1 MATDIQLARAASVAA
16 LATEGVHAMGRGRFV
31 EAATYEGAEKV
42 SGVVVDPEKVEI
54 HVVVR
59 WPLPKPIPEIAGSIR
74 ERVAPE
80 AAGRR
85 TIIMVDD
92 LEVGADENL

>member
-1 MATDIQLARAASVAA
+1 MAA

-31 EAATYEGAEKV
+31 EAATYDGAEKV
-42 SGVVVDPEKVEI
+42 SGVIVDPEKVEV

-59 WPLPKPIPEIAGSIR
+59 WPLPKPIPEIAGNIL
-74 ERVAPE
+74 ERITPQVGE
-80 AAGRR
+80 RR

>member
-1 MATDIQLARAASVAA
+1 MAA

-31 EAATYEGAEKV
+31 EAATYDGPEKV
-42 SGVVVDPEKVEI
+42 SGVVVRPDEVEV

-59 WPLPKPIPEIAGSIR
+59 YPLPRPIPEIAGDIV
-74 ERVAPE
+74 ERVSPQAG
-80 AAGRR
+80 GRR
-85 TIIMVDD
+85 TTVMVDD

>member
-1 MATDIQLARAASVAA
+1 MAA

-31 EAATYEGAEKV
+31 EAATYEGTEKV

-74 ERVAPE
+74 ERIAPE

-92 LEVGADENL
+92 LEVDADENL

>member
-1 MATDIQLARAASVAA
+1 MAA

-42 SGVVVDPEKVEI
+42 SGVVVDPDKVEI

-59 WPLPKPIPEIAGSIR
+59 WPLPKPIPEIADSIR
-74 ERVAPE
+74 ERIAPE
-80 AAGRR
+80 ATGRR

-92 LEVGADENL
+92 LEVGVDENL

>member
-1 MATDIQLARAASVAA
+1 MAA
-16 LATEGVHAMGRGRFV
+16 LATEGVHSMGRGRFV
-31 EAATYEGAEKV
+31 EAATYEGSEKV

-74 ERVAPE
+74 ERIASE

-92 LEVGADENL
+92 LEVGVDENL

>member
-1 MATDIQLARAASVAA
+1 MAA
-16 LATEGVHAMGRGRFV
+16 LATEGVHAMGRGRYV
-31 EAATYEGAEKV
+31 EAATYDGAEKV
-42 SGVVVDPEKVEI
+42 SGVIVDPEKVEV

-59 WPLPKPIPEIAGSIR
+59 WPLPKPIPEITDNLR
-74 ERVAPE
+74 ERIVPQV
-80 AAGRR
+80 AGRR

>member
-1 MATDIQLARAASVAA
+1 MAA
-16 LATEGVHAMGRGRFV
+16 LATEGVHAMGRGRYV

-42 SGVVVDPEKVEI
+42 SGVVVDPEKIEV

-59 WPLPKPIPEIAGSIR
+59 WPLPKPIPEIAGNIR
-74 ERVAPE
+74 ERIAPE
-80 AAGRR
+80 AAGRK
-85 TIIMVDD
+85 TVIMVDD

>member
-1 MATDIQLARAASVAA
+1 LATDIQLARAASVAA

-74 ERVAPE
+74 ERIAPE

>member
-1 MATDIQLARAASVAA
+1 LATDIQLARAASGGP

-31 EAATYEGAEKV
+31 EAATYDGPEKV
-42 SGVVVDPEKVEI
+42 SGVVVGPDEVQV

-59 WPLPKPIPEIAGSIR
+59 WPLPRPIPDIADSII
-74 ERVAPE
+74 ERVAPQ
-80 AAGRR
+80 AGGRK
-85 TIIMVDD
+85 TTVMVDD

>member
-1 MATDIQLARAASVAA
+1 MAA
-16 LATEGVHAMGRGRFV
+16 LATEGVHAMGRGRYV
-31 EAATYEGAEKV
+31 EAATYDGAEKV
-42 SGVVVDPEKVEI
+42 SGVVVDPEKVEV

-59 WPLPKPIPEIAGSIR
+59 WPLPKPIPEIAGNLR
-74 ERVAPE
+74 ERIVPQVD
-80 AAGRR
+80 GRR

>member
-1 MATDIQLARAASVAA
+1 
-16 LATEGVHAMGRGRFV
+16 MGRGRYV
-31 EAATYEGAEKV
+31 EAATYDGAEKV
-42 SGVVVDPEKVEI
+42 SGVVVDQEKIEV

-59 WPLPKPIPEIAGSIR
+59 WPLPKPIPEIAGNIR
-74 ERVAPE
+74 ERIVPG

>member
-1 MATDIQLARAASVAA
+1 MAA

-31 EAATYEGAEKV
+31 EAATYDGAEKV
-42 SGVVVDPEKVEI
+42 SGVIVDPEKVEV

-59 WPLPKPIPEIAGSIR
+59 WPLPKPIPEIAGNIL
-74 ERVAPE
+74 ERISPQVGE
-80 AAGRR
+80 RR
-85 TIIMVDD
+85 TMIMVDD

>member
-1 MATDIQLARAASVAA
+1 MAA

-31 EAATYEGAEKV
+31 EAATYDGAEKV
-42 SGVVVDPEKVEI
+42 SGVIVDPEKVEV

-59 WPLPKPIPEIAGSIR
+59 WPLPKPIPEIAGNIR
-74 ERVAPE
+74 ERITPQVGE
-80 AAGRR
+80 RR

>member
-1 MATDIQLARAASVAA
+1 MATDIQVARVVSVAA
-16 LATEGVHAMGRGRFV
+16 LATEGVHAMGRGRYV
-31 EAATYEGAEKV
+31 EAATYDGAEKV
-42 SGVVVDPEKVEI
+42 SGVVVDPEKVEV

-74 ERVAPE
+74 ERIVPQVG
-80 AAGRR
+80 GRR

>member
-1 MATDIQLARAASVAA
+1 MAA
-16 LATEGVHAMGRGRFV
+16 LATEGVHSMGRGRFV
-31 EAATYEGAEKV
+31 EAATYEGSEKV

-74 ERVAPE
+74 ERIAPE

>member
-1 MATDIQLARAASVAA
+1 MAA
-16 LATEGVHAMGRGRFV
+16 LATEGVHAMGRGRYV
-31 EAATYEGAEKV
+31 EAATYDGAEKV
-42 SGVVVDPEKVEI
+42 AGVVVDPEKVEV

-59 WPLPKPIPEIAGSIR
+59 WPLPKPIPEIAGNLR
-74 ERVAPE
+74 ERIVPQVD
-80 AAGRR
+80 GRR